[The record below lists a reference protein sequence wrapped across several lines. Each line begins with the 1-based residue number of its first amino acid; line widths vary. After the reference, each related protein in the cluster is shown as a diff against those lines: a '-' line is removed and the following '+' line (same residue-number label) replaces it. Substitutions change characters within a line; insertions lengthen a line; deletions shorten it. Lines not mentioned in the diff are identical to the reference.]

1 MNKDNEA
8 NSRDGLTRRS
18 LFGSLTGA
26 AGLAAAT
33 ACQSTGHGLEEAA
46 QQAARFGW
54 GVASGDPTRS
64 SVIIWTRA
72 VPENTEVSTF
82 EIAYE
87 VAEDAAFETMHDTGI
102 VQTSPARDY
111 TVKVDVEGL
120 KAGKTYF
127 YRFRAGRVYSTI
139 GRTRTLPS
147 DDSRPVNLA
156 LASCANF
163 PSGYYNAY
171 REMARI
177 DDLDAI
183 IHVGDYIYEHAVGA
197 YDGSAGERL
206 ERVHRPANEIVTLAD
221 YRERLA
227 QYREDEDLQAAHA
240 HAPFITVWDDHET
253 ANNSWQEGASGHNAA
268 SEGQWHARRDAALQA
283 YFEWLPMRDP
293 TPGNARERLNRVY
306 DFGSTASLIL
316 IETRLTGRDQQLSYE
331 RDMPILED
339 GSPDIETFETE
350 VLADPGRSM
359 MGHAQE
365 KWFDTALKQSRQRNM
380 SWQVIANQTVMARM
394 RTPDFMTALPDNIVK
409 PAIAAGG
416 YVSGWL
422 QRSSLGLPAGLDS
435 WDGYPAAR
443 KRFYDSALNADAN
456 LIVLSG
462 DSHMFWANEL
472 HHPAHD
478 EFVGV
483 EFATGSI
490 TSPGG
495 YGYINN
501 TPAFYDTVENAVVEK
516 NPDVQHANVRDHG
529 FIHLILTR
537 QMARA
542 KYMSVSTIS
551 NRRYEARCFLDVC
564 TSPSTGLKMVER
576 APPD

>member
-183 IHVGDYIYEHAVGA
+183 IHVGDYIYEHAAGA